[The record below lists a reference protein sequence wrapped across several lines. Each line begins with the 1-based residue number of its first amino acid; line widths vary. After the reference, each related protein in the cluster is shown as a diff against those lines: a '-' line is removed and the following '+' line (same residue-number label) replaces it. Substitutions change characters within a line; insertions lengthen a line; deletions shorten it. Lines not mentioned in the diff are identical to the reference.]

1 MQKYFREM
9 GYLFICLLL
18 VAILLLAFLWAL
30 SIGTVKL
37 PLAQIYT
44 VIVDQLQSDL
54 SVEAAGRGAAHDIVW
69 LLRLPRLVLAAAVG
83 CGLACYCRICSIFC
97 RYDRFCRTDSTAC
110 RAHADWD

>member
-1 MQKYFREM
+1 MQKYFRET

-54 SVEAAGRGAAHDIVW
+54 SVEAAGRYSV
-69 LLRLPRLVLAAAVG
+69 AAASSKAG
-83 CGLACYCRICSIFC
+83 ISCCCWLWSGMLWSYYAG
-97 RYDRFCRTDSTAC
+97 DSKKSFG
-110 RAHADWD
+110 

>member
-1 MQKYFREM
+1 MQKYFRET

-69 LLRLPRLVLAAAVG
+69 LSSKAGISCCCWLWSGMLWSYYAG
-83 CGLACYCRICSIFC
+83 
-97 RYDRFCRTDSTAC
+97 DSKKSFG
-110 RAHADWD
+110 

>member
-54 SVEAAGRGAAHDIVW
+54 SVEAAGRGAAHDYSV
-69 LLRLPRLVLAAAVG
+69 AAASSKAG
-83 CGLACYCRICSIFC
+83 ISCCCWLWSGLLWSYYAG
-97 RYDRFCRTDSTAC
+97 DSKKSFG
-110 RAHADWD
+110 